1 MASLLGQREDSH
13 SGQMGSTGEGL
24 GLNQLPPPSA
34 PANLGQDLPS
44 LAHLENSGV
53 MRVLGGPPLEEG
65 KRKDKVKDSGLV
77 EGSALLN

>member
-44 LAHLENSGV
+44 LAHLEMNKVSV
-53 MRVLGGPPLEEG
+53 PSILEAYLPEMG
-65 KRKDKVKDSGLV
+65 
-77 EGSALLN
+77 